1 MALAFPDLSL
11 VLQGAMARSYR
22 IEGYAIVSA
31 DGMIAN
37 ADGIMP
43 PELKVEADQQF
54 FANELDRATLVVHGR
69 DSYEN
74 QPNSPQRHRLILT
87 RKVAATAPDPEN
99 PKALLWN
106 PAGLPFEAAWTLL
119 GPPNGGA
126 AIIGGTGVFTLFL
139 DIGYDAFHLSR
150 VSKVKLPGG
159 RPCFSQVRYGRIA
172 EDVLAQFGLEPGPM
186 RVLDA
191 EAAATLVTWKR
202 RSA

>member
-1 MALAFPDLSL
+1 MAGP
-11 VLQGAMARSYR
+11 YR

-37 ADGIMP
+37 ADGIVP
-43 PELKVEADQQF
+43 PELKVDADQRF
-54 FANELDRATLVVHGR
+54 FAGGLDHATLVVHGR
-69 DSYEN
+69 HSHEN

-87 RKVAATAPDPEN
+87 RKVAAAAPDPES

-106 PAGLPFEAAWTLL
+106 PAGLPFAAACAMF
-119 GPPNGGA
+119 GPPAGTA
-126 AIIGGTGVFTLFL
+126 AIIGGTEVFTLFL

-150 VSKVKLPGG
+150 ASTVTLPGG
-159 RPCFSQVRYGRIA
+159 RPIFRQVRHGRTA

-191 EAAATLVTWKR
+191 EAAVTLVTWKPKPV
-202 RSA
+202 